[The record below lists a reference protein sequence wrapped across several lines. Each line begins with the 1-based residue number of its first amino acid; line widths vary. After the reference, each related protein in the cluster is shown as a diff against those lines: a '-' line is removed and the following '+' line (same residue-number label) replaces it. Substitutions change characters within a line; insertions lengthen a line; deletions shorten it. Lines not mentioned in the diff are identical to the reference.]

1 MSRGPYTSILAAF
14 DWLSM
19 KPLELARQA
28 LAEIPASDAAT
39 EGLQEAVEAGP
50 YDAEVAKLVR
60 RACTVAGKVRDTVL
74 TAEAA
79 EMIVYAEVDA
89 DAGPPKIPAERA
101 AWILKR
107 CIGIVEQAL
116 EGRFDEKV
124 SRALAMDACN
134 NMIAAIAAEPL
145 EVRVEGARILR
156 EGKHLDRKEPGPEM
170 KPAREAQQRVT
181 VH

>member
-1 MSRGPYTSILAAF
+1 MSKGPYTSILAAF

-19 KPLELARQA
+19 EPLKLAGQA
-28 LAEIPASDAAT
+28 LAAVSGDDVAAD
-39 EGLQEAVEAGP
+39 GP
-50 YDAEVAKLVR
+50 SGYDADVAKVVR

-79 EMIVYAEVDA
+79 DLIRYAEVDV
-89 DAGPPKIPAERA
+89 DAGPPQVPAERA

-107 CIGIVEQAL
+107 CIRIVETAL
-116 EGRFDEKV
+116 DGGFADKG

-145 EVRVEGARILR
+145 EVRVEAARILR
-156 EGKHLDRKEPGPEM
+156 EGKHLDRKKPGPDM
-170 KPAREAQQRVT
+170 KAARASSKRVT